1 MMPPT
6 VRREAPD
13 RERKTGRG
21 RISDSVVG
29 IKQCPRCGKSLWGE
43 IQRTQGVE
51 RCAVLRYDPIAID
64 VGRVRLTER
73 GITIRF
79 VVILK

>member
-1 MMPPT
+1 M
-6 VRREAPD
+6 
-13 RERKTGRG
+13 
-21 RISDSVVG
+21 
-29 IKQCPRCGKSLWGE
+29 
-43 IQRTQGVE
+43 E